1 MRTLLVIGIGAGN
14 PEHMTV
20 QAIGGLNRADV
31 LFIPDKG
38 AKKSD
43 LAGLR
48 QEICDRFVTNPKS
61 RRVAFD
67 VPVRAEPAPSYR
79 STVDDWHE
87 DIAGIYEALIRDE
100 LGEDG
105 CGAFLIWGDPSLYD
119 SALRIL
125 ERVKQRGNV
134 EFGVEVVPGITAV
147 QALAA
152 SHRIALNRIGD
163 PILITTGRRLT
174 EEGMPANAG
183 SVIVMLDGKCAFQTV
198 SDKDI
203 LIHWGAYLGTPDEII
218 ISGRLGDVADRI
230 VQVRAEAR
238 ARKGWIMDTYLLRKS
253 GEPED

>member
-20 QAIGGLNRADV
+20 QAISGLNRADV

-38 AKKSD
+38 ARKSD
-43 LAGLR
+43 LSGLR
-48 QEICDRFVTNPKS
+48 REICDRFVTNPKS
-61 RRVAFD
+61 RRIEFD
-67 VPVRAEPAPSYR
+67 VPVRDEPAPSYR
-79 STVDDWHE
+79 TTVDDWHE
-87 DIAGIYEALIRDE
+87 GIAGIYEALIRDE
-100 LGEDG
+100 LSEDG

-125 ERVKQRGNV
+125 ERVKKRGNI
-134 EFGVEVVPGITAV
+134 EFAVEVVPGITAL

-152 SHRIALNRIGD
+152 SHKIALNRIGD

-183 SVIVMLDGKCAFQTV
+183 SVVVMLDGKCAFQTLA
-198 SDKDI
+198 DKDLI
-203 LIHWGAYLGTPDEII
+203 IHWGAYLGTPDEII
-218 ISGRLGDVADRI
+218 ISGRLGDVGNRI
-230 VQVRAEAR
+230 VETRAEAR